1 MAVGGT
7 ILHRYQPAGDNG
19 DRAARTGT
27 RGGWRRVLLM
37 TACPLA
43 IVSGAVSAR
52 AQTATTAP
60 AAAPAT
66 TAPAPKTAH
75 HHHARKA
82 AAKPPSRP
90 GARHATTAA
99 PGAPAGAPVPTAAA
113 DRPYV
118 AASATTPDGPGSSGA
133 GAAVPAAAD
142 QGESVIVTGTRSLN
156 TKARDSTSP
165 IDVISAASLRRSGV
179 VNLGDALTKTDA
191 SIDIKPDG
199 ADTAG
204 LTANIVLRGLNPNE
218 TLILLDGVRR
228 HPTSNISADAGPEA
242 GSTAPDINMIPAAA
256 IDHIE
261 VLKDGAAAQYGSD
274 AIAGVV
280 NIITKKTDHGLNA
293 SAETGADAVN
303 GDGWLTQLDA
313 DGGLAFGQDGYVHL
327 GGQFYHK
334 DFFVRQT
341 VDDRTSAFV
350 PTPAELSYGFVGDNF
365 AVPGNENKIVGVPEE
380 TRETL
385 SIAAG
390 ETLVPDMFGG
400 LAGYSLITY
409 GHRHAESYEN
419 WRTPNLLPTIY
430 PTGFSPR
437 ETDDENDFAATLGLK
452 ADNFFGFHVNVSTTY
467 GDDETDIGNKNT
479 GNVDLFDSGDN
490 SPGDP
495 DYGQAPGFTPTKVLA
510 QTQRT
515 GQWTNNLDFTK
526 PVTLFGRPLN
536 VAFGA
541 ENRVDIYKLG
551 AGNGASY
558 EEGGTQGFAGLRPQN
573 AGDFYRDVYAG
584 YIDID
589 THPVP
594 KLDLDF
600 AGRFEHYTDFGNTE
614 DGKVAARYDFTHQFA
629 IRGTIS
635 NGTRAPTLAEENFSA
650 LNVGPTSASGD
661 LAVNSAAARSIGAVP
676 LKPERSTNASA
687 GVVLEPIHNLSIT
700 ADIFQI
706 NIRDRIVG
714 AGGVTGQAALTAIGL
729 TGTPIASGVALDQVS
744 AYYFANGASTRTQG
758 ADVAADYFSNFR
770 QYGTVNWT
778 LALDLNRTRL
788 HHLGIDSQG
797 QPFLTAQG
805 IGYITTQ
812 SPRSKLIL
820 DAFWKIDKFDVNVRW
835 TRWGQTTG
843 QEGYADLAPPA
854 LAFSGTQ
861 FYQFDQTPVWLTD
874 LEVGYQISKRWHVAI
889 GGSDIF
895 NMLPREE
902 PAELGYVNV
911 NRFDITSLQIPLT
924 GGFYYGRLNY
934 TF

>member
-1 MAVGGT
+1 MSW
-7 ILHRYQPAGDNG
+7 Q
-19 DRAARTGT
+19 
-27 RGGWRRVLLM
+27 RVLLM

-43 IVSGAVSAR
+43 IAAGAASAG
-52 AQTATTAP
+52 AQTA
-60 AAAPAT
+60 AT
-66 TAPAPKTAH
+66 TPTAT
-75 HHHARKA
+75 AST
-82 AAKPPSRP
+82 P
-90 GARHATTAA
+90 TTAA
-99 PGAPAGAPVPTAAA
+99 HPHHAHKVVAKTAARKGTKPAARTKTAAAGTAAAATAAGATVAA

-118 AASATTPDGPGSSGA
+118 AASDTTPGGPGGAGA

-165 IDVISAASLRRSGV
+165 IDVISAATLRRSGQ
-179 VNLGDALTKTDA
+179 VNLDDQLVKTDP
-191 SIDIKPDG
+191 SIDVKTEG
-199 ADTAG
+199 SDTAA
-204 LTANIVLRGLNPNE
+204 LTANIILRGLNPND

-228 HPTSNISADAGPEA
+228 HPTSNISADAGPEQ

-280 NIITKKTDHGLNA
+280 NIITKKTDHGMNV

-303 GDGWLTQLDA
+303 GDGWLYQLDA
-313 DGGLAFGQDGYVHL
+313 DGGLAFGRDGYVHF
-327 GGQFYHK
+327 GGQVYHK
-334 DFFVRQT
+334 DFFVRNT
-341 VDDRTSAFV
+341 TDDRTSAF
-350 PTPAELSYGFVGDNF
+350 TPSAADLANGFTPQNF
-365 AVPGNENKIVGVPEE
+365 PEPGNENKIIGVPEE

-390 ETLVPDMFGG
+390 DTLVPNLFGG
-400 LAGYSLITY
+400 LQGFSLITY
-409 GHRHAESYEN
+409 GHRHSEAYEN
-419 WRTPNLLPTIY
+419 WRTPNKLPTLY
-430 PTGFSPR
+430 PSGFSPL
-437 ETDDENDFAATLGLK
+437 ETDDENDFAATLGVK
-452 ADNFFGFHVNVSTTY
+452 ADDFFGFHVNLSTTY

-479 GNVDLFDSGDN
+479 GNVDLFDGGDTTP
-490 SPGDP
+490 SDP
-495 DYGQAPGFTPTKVLA
+495 DFGQAPGFTPTKVLA

-515 GQWTNNLDFTK
+515 GQWTNNLDFVK

-551 AGNGASY
+551 AGNPASY

-573 AGDFYRDVYAG
+573 AGNFYRDVYAG

-589 THPVP
+589 THPLP

-600 AGRFEHYTDFGNTE
+600 AGRYEHYTDFGDTE
-614 DGKVAARYDFTHQFA
+614 NGKIAARYDFTHQFA
-629 IRGTIS
+629 IRGTVS
-635 NGTRAPTLAEENFSA
+635 NGFRAPTLAEENFSA

-687 GVVLEPIHNLSIT
+687 GVVLEPIRNLSIT
-700 ADIFQI
+700 ADIYQI

-714 AGGVTGQAALTAIGL
+714 AGGVTGQAALNAIQL
-729 TGTPIASGVALDQVS
+729 TGTPIASGVALDQIS
-744 AYYFANGASTRTQG
+744 AFYFANGASTRTQG
-758 ADVAADYFSNFR
+758 ANIAADYFSDFR
-770 QYGTVNWT
+770 RYGTVNWT
-778 LALDLNRTRL
+778 AALDLNRTRL

-797 QPFLTAQG
+797 DPFLTEQG
-805 IGYITTQ
+805 IGYITTA

-820 DAFWKIDKFDVNVRW
+820 NAFWKIQKFDVNVRW
-835 TRWGQTTG
+835 TRWGQTTS
-843 QEGYADLAPPA
+843 EASYADLAPAA

-861 FYQFDQTPVWLTD
+861 FLQFEQTPVWLTD
-874 LEVGYQISKRWHVAI
+874 LEIGYQLTPHLHMAL
-889 GGSDIF
+889 GGSNIF

-902 PAELGYVNV
+902 PAEVGYVNV
-911 NRFDITSLQIPLT
+911 SRFDQTSLQIPIT